1 MRQAFD
7 SPAPSVPDGKAPI
20 TTAPVTT
27 ALVILCV
34 AVFLLDVPVEPF
46 AFVPA
51 YLFGTTDLEG
61 PLPVVDGWRGLVGH
75 AFVHA
80 DSLHLVTNMAVLR
93 LFGGRVEAA
102 LGGARFLLFFLL
114 TAAAGALTE
123 GWLTDDPTVPMLGAS
138 GAVSGVM
145 GAFLLLHPRAVL
157 RLPLLV
163 RAPVLI
169 PLALPVGCDL
179 GINTALALFPPPPD
193 LAISAIAWEAHLG
206 GFAAGLLLTVP
217 LRRRRVRLL
226 DRAAVGP
233 DLPSLRRLAGVLRP
247 GPASDR
253 LAVLVDAGVWVM
265 LVVVLLR
272 GS

>member
-1 MRQAFD
+1 MRQASD
-7 SPAPSVPDGKAPI
+7 GPAPAVPEEK
-20 TTAPVTT
+20 APVTT
-27 ALVILCV
+27 ALVLLCL

-51 YLFGTTDLEG
+51 YLFGTADLEG
-61 PLPVVDGWRGLVGH
+61 PLPVADGWRGLVGH

-80 DSLHLVTNMAVLR
+80 DSVHLVTNMAVLR

-102 LGGARFLLFFLL
+102 LGGVRFLLFFLL

-123 GWLTDDPTVPMLGAS
+123 GALTDDPTVPMLGAS

-169 PLALPVGCDL
+169 PLAVPVGCDL
-179 GINTALALFPPPPD
+179 GVNTALALFPPPPE

-206 GFAAGLLLTVP
+206 GFAAGLLLIVV
-217 LRRRRVRLL
+217 LRRRGVRLF

-233 DLPSLRRLAGVLRP
+233 SLPSLRRLAGVWRP
-247 GPASDR
+247 GPAGDR
-253 LAVLVDAGVWVM
+253 LAVLAVAGVWVM